1 MAEEKK
7 RDSLTPLDFAALLTL
22 LGQSLLR
29 GKEKR

>member
-7 RDSLTPLDFAALLTL
+7 RDTLTPLDFAALLTL

-29 GKEKR
+29 DEKR

>member
-7 RDSLTPLDFAALLTL
+7 RDSLTPLDHAALLTL

-29 GKEKR
+29 EKEKR